1 MPDEN
6 NEKEAGAVKFRSA
19 GWLTALV
26 IAGLMAYGCITLMN
40 MKAKVADAAKTE
52 AQLQTQVDTI
62 LETNASLRYAIDNQD
77 DPDTIEDIARDK
89 LGLVMPDERI
99 FYDAG
104 E

>member
-1 MPDEN
+1 M
-6 NEKEAGAVKFRSA
+6 KFRSA

-40 MKAKVADAAKTE
+40 MRSKVAEAARTE
-52 AQLQTQVDTI
+52 SQLQSEVSSIQ
-62 LETNASLRYAIDNQD
+62 ETNASLRFAIENQD

>member
-1 MPDEN
+1 M
-6 NEKEAGAVKFRSA
+6 KFRSA

-26 IAGLMAYGCITLMN
+26 LAALMAYGCITLMN
-40 MKAKVADAAKTE
+40 MRTKVAEAAKSE
-52 AQLQTQVDTI
+52 AQLQAQAEAI
-62 LETNASLRYAIDNQD
+62 QETNASLRYAIENQD
-77 DPDTIEDIARDK
+77 DPATIEDIAREK

>member
-1 MPDEN
+1 M
-6 NEKEAGAVKFRSA
+6 KFRSA

-26 IAGLMAYGCITLMN
+26 IAGLLAYGCITLMS
-40 MKAKVADAAKTE
+40 MKSKVADAARTE
-52 AQLQTQVDTI
+52 SQLQSEVSTI
-62 LETNASLRYAIDNQD
+62 QETNASLRFAIENKD

>member
-1 MPDEN
+1 M
-6 NEKEAGAVKFRSA
+6 KFRSA

-26 IAGLMAYGCITLMN
+26 IAGLMAYGFITLMS
-40 MKAKVADAAKTE
+40 MKSKVADAAKTE
-52 AQLQTQVDTI
+52 SQLQSQVSSI
-62 LETNASLRYAIDNQD
+62 QETNASLRYAIENQD

>member
-1 MPDEN
+1 M
-6 NEKEAGAVKFRSA
+6 KFRSA

-40 MKAKVADAAKTE
+40 MRSKVAEAAKTE
-52 AQLQTQVDTI
+52 SQLQSQVSSI
-62 LETNASLRYAIDNQD
+62 QETNASLRYAIENQD

>member
-1 MPDEN
+1 M
-6 NEKEAGAVKFRSA
+6 KFRSA

-40 MKAKVADAAKTE
+40 MKSKVADAAKTE
-52 AQLQTQVDTI
+52 AQLQAQVDTI

>member
-1 MPDEN
+1 M
-6 NEKEAGAVKFRSA
+6 KFRSA

-40 MKAKVADAAKTE
+40 MRTKVEAAAKTE
-52 AQLQTQVDTI
+52 SQLQAQI
-62 LETNASLRYAIDNQD
+62 EAIQETNASLQYAIDHQD
-77 DPDTIEDIARDK
+77 DPSTIEDIARDR